1 MRSLS
6 RFILRHRKLVIGFT
20 ALLCIISFFGMLTVD
35 VDYDM
40 ANYLPDNSPTKKALE
55 VIGTDTPNL
64 RFYVPNVPL
73 NEAIFVKEK
82 ILACEHILGC
92 LWLDDASPIQG
103 VPLETVPGDTLAPWY
118 ADGGALYQVTV
129 DPSYYA
135 QGFDN
140 LKELYPDGIA
150 AGNAANQARIISV
163 SMDEIAR
170 IIPYIL
176 PIVIVILIL
185 ATSNYFEPLLFLL
198 AIGVAI
204 LLNEGS
210 NYFLGKVSFVTRAS
224 SAVLQ
229 LAVSIDYAVFLLHR
243 FAEYREKGYDNEKA
257 MEEAMVQSAS
267 SIASS
272 AMTTVFGFL
281 ALMLMEFKIGKD
293 MGGVLAKGVFLSY
306 LSVMILLPAVAISY
320 TNLIDKTTH
329 KPFMPSF
336 TKFSKW
342 VVKRAAPLAIIL
354 LILIPPAF
362 LGQQNNVFIYGSGG
376 MHAPDSEVKQQANK
390 LDEMFGQSQQMLLLV
405 KQGDMAKLNALSN
418 ELKDVDYIS
427 TVISYPNAVGLTM
440 PPDIVP
446 KDLLS
451 NLRFDGYDRI
461 ILAANTNEEGP
472 EAFRVVEQVRELTE
486 KYYDKDY
493 LLAGEN
499 VANIDMRNS
508 ITGDSMKVLLGGLLA
523 IGVVLLINFRS
534 LSIPLVLLT
543 VIEGAVWINLS
554 LPYFM
559 GQDLNYIG
567 YQIVSS
573 VQLGATVDY
582 GILLTQRYLEARRT
596 MNKRDAA
603 VFALSVSTGSILPP
617 ALILTSAG
625 LLLGVVSSNG
635 IISQMGTILG
645 RGTALSAF
653 MVLILLPHLLI
664 IFDKLIQKTTYEGKE
679 FLTDEKA

>member
-1 MRSLS
+1 MRSFS
-6 RFILRHRKLVIGFT
+6 RFILKHRKLVIGLT
-20 ALLCIISFFGMLTVD
+20 AVLCIISFFGMLTVD

-40 ANYLPDNSPTKKALE
+40 ANYLPDDSPTKKALD

-64 RFYVPNVPL
+64 RFYVPDVPL
-73 NEAIFVKEK
+73 NEAVFVKEK

-92 LWLDDASPIQG
+92 LWLDDTYPLQG
-103 VPLETVPGDTLAPWY
+103 IPLETVPSDTLVHWY

-135 QGFDN
+135 KAFNN
-140 LKELYPDGIA
+140 LKELYPDSIA

-163 SMDEIAR
+163 SMQEIAR

-176 PIVIVILIL
+176 PIVIIILIF

-293 MGGVLAKGVFLSY
+293 MGGVLAKGVLLSY

-342 VVKRAAPLAIIL
+342 VIKRAAPLAIIL

-362 LGQQNNVFIYGSGG
+362 LGQQNNTFIYGSGG
-376 MHAPDSEVKQQANK
+376 MHAPDSEVKQQANQ

-405 KQGDMAKLNALSN
+405 NQGDMAKVNALSN

-440 PPDIVP
+440 PPEIVP
-446 KDLLS
+446 KDLLT
-451 NLRFDGYDRI
+451 NLRLDGYDRI
-461 ILAANTNEEGP
+461 ILAANTNEESS
-472 EAFRVVEQVRELTE
+472 EAFKVVEQVREITE
-486 KYYDKDY
+486 KHYGEDY
-493 LLAGEN
+493 LLVGEN
-499 VANIDMRNS
+499 VANLDMKDS
-508 ITGDSMKVLLGGLLA
+508 ITSDSMKVLLGGLLA

-534 LSIPLVLLT
+534 LSLPLILLT

-554 LPYFM
+554 LPYFT

-617 ALILTSAG
+617 TLILTSAG

-645 RGTALSAF
+645 IGTALSAF
-653 MVLILLPHLLI
+653 MVLILLPHLLVM
-664 IFDKLIQKTTYEGKE
+664 FDKLIQKTTYEGKE

>member
-6 RFILRHRKLVIGFT
+6 RFILRHRKLVIGLT

-64 RFYVPNVPL
+64 RFYVPDVPL

-82 ILACEHILGC
+82 ILVCEHILGC

-103 VPLETVPGDTLAPWY
+103 VPLETVPSDTLAPWY

-135 QGFDN
+135 KGFDN
-140 LKELYPDGIA
+140 LKELYPDSIA

-163 SMDEIAR
+163 SMQEIAR

-176 PIVIVILIL
+176 PIVIVILIF

-210 NYFLGKVSFVTRAS
+210 NYFFGKVSFVTRAS

-243 FAEYREKGYDNEKA
+243 FAEYREKGYDNERA

-376 MHAPDSEVKQQANK
+376 MHAPDSEVKQQANQ

-405 KQGDMAKLNALSN
+405 KQGDMAKVNALSN
-418 ELKDVDYIS
+418 ELKDVDYINA
-427 TVISYPNAVGLTM
+427 VISYPSAVGLTM
-440 PPDIVP
+440 PPEVLP
-446 KDLLS
+446 KDLVS
-451 NLRFDGYDRI
+451 NLRSDGYDRI
-461 ILAANTNEEGP
+461 ILAAATNEEGP
-472 EAFRVVEQVRELTE
+472 EAFRVVEEVRELTK
-486 KYYDKDY
+486 KYYGEDY

-499 VANIDMRNS
+499 VANIDMRDS

-534 LSIPLVLLT
+534 LSLPLVLLT

-645 RGTALSAF
+645 IGTALSAF

-664 IFDKLIQKTTYEGKE
+664 IFDKLIQKTTFGGKE

>member
-1 MRSLS
+1 MRSFS

-103 VPLETVPGDTLAPWY
+103 VPLETVPSDTLAPWY

-129 DPSYYA
+129 DPTYYA
-135 QGFDN
+135 KGFDN
-140 LKELYPDGIA
+140 LKELYPDSIV

-163 SMDEIAR
+163 SMKEIAR

-176 PIVIVILIL
+176 PIVIVILIF

-257 MEEAMVQSAS
+257 MEEAMVKSAS

-405 KQGDMAKLNALSN
+405 KQGDMAKVNALSN

-461 ILAANTNEEGP
+461 ILAASTNEEGP
-472 EAFRVVEQVRELTE
+472 EAFRVVEQVRELAE
-486 KYYDKDY
+486 KYYSEDY

-499 VANIDMRNS
+499 VANLDMRDS

-534 LSIPLVLLT
+534 LSLPLVLLT

-645 RGTALSAF
+645 R
-653 MVLILLPHLLI
+653 VLCYLHLWCLYYYRI
-664 IFDKLIQKTTYEGKE
+664 CL
-679 FLTDEKA
+679 

>member
-1 MRSLS
+1 
-6 RFILRHRKLVIGFT
+6 
-20 ALLCIISFFGMLTVD
+20 
-35 VDYDM
+35 
-40 ANYLPDNSPTKKALE
+40 
-55 VIGTDTPNL
+55 
-64 RFYVPNVPL
+64 
-73 NEAIFVKEK
+73 
-82 ILACEHILGC
+82 
-92 LWLDDASPIQG
+92 
-103 VPLETVPGDTLAPWY
+103 
-118 ADGGALYQVTV
+118 
-129 DPSYYA
+129 
-135 QGFDN
+135 
-140 LKELYPDGIA
+140 
-150 AGNAANQARIISV
+150 
-163 SMDEIAR
+163 
-170 IIPYIL
+170 
-176 PIVIVILIL
+176 
-185 ATSNYFEPLLFLL
+185 
-198 AIGVAI
+198 
-204 LLNEGS
+204 
-210 NYFLGKVSFVTRAS
+210 
-224 SAVLQ
+224 
-229 LAVSIDYAVFLLHR
+229 
-243 FAEYREKGYDNEKA
+243 
-257 MEEAMVQSAS
+257 
-267 SIASS
+267 
-272 AMTTVFGFL
+272 
-281 ALMLMEFKIGKD
+281 
-293 MGGVLAKGVFLSY
+293 
-306 LSVMILLPAVAISY
+306 
-320 TNLIDKTTH
+320 
-329 KPFMPSF
+329 MPSF
-336 TKFSKW
+336 TKCKFSKW